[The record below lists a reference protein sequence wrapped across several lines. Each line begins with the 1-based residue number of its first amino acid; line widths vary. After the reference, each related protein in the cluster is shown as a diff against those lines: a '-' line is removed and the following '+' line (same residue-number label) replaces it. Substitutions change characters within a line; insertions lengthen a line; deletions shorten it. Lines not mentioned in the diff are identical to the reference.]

1 MKFLVVIASLL
12 AVSSASVQGEESQS
26 YKCIDGADGSFDC
39 QLTTLS
45 SKTCYEKVS
54 TLPLCTGVK
63 KSWSRFPCLPD
74 AKSCLSCNCNS
85 IKGLGNL

>member
-45 SKTCYEKVS
+45 TQTCY
-54 TLPLCTGVK
+54 
-63 KSWSRFPCLPD
+63 
-74 AKSCLSCNCNS
+74 
-85 IKGLGNL
+85 